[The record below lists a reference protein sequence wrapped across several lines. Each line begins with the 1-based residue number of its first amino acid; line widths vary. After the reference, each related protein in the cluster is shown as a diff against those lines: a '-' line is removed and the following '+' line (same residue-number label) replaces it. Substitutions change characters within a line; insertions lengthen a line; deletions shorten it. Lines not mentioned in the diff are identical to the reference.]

1 MDITHTV
8 WSEKYR
14 PQTVE
19 DMLLQKKE
27 KDYFSLSKTVENNML
42 FLGRPGTGKTTLAK
56 ILAKKFA
63 PNSYI
68 YINASEKSGVDVV
81 RNEISDFISVQSFDG
96 NQKIVILDEVD
107 GTSHQF
113 QAAIRGVMED
123 YLNDVRFILTGN
135 FPHKVMD
142 AIKSRCVPFSFTT
155 DIKSV
160 VARIVEIIKKENIS
174 VSAEEKQNLMLL
186 IKKHFP
192 DIRKT
197 INELQRCCASGHF
210 VYTDNSSTFIDSFW
224 PKLVAK
230 EDTFILRKYVIDNS
244 TLFNN
249 DYHFLMR
256 QMFDKFIETENKEA
270 ILLIADYM
278 EKDGEVKDVE
288 VNFTGLLFNIA
299 KIL

>member
-19 DMLLQKKE
+19 AMLLQKKE
-27 KDYFSLSKTVENNML
+27 KDYFSLLTSVENNML
-42 FLGRPGTGKTTLAK
+42 FLGSPGTGKTSLAK

-63 PNSYI
+63 PNSFI

-113 QAAIRGVMED
+113 QAAMRGVMED
-123 YLNDVRFILTGN
+123 YLDDVRFILTGN
-135 FPHKVMD
+135 FPHKVMG
-142 AIKSRCVPFSFTT
+142 AIKSRCIPFSFNT
-155 DIKSV
+155 DLISV
-160 VARIVEIIKKENIS
+160 VARIVEIIKKENIT
-174 VSAEEKQNLMLL
+174 VSAEEKPNLMLL

-192 DIRKT
+192 DLRKT
-197 INELQRCCASGHF
+197 INELQRCCLSGSF
-210 VYTDNSSTFIDSFW
+210 VYTDTSSTFIESFW
-224 PKLVAK
+224 PKLIAK
-230 EDTFILRKYVIDNS
+230 EDVFALRKYVIDNS
-244 TLFNN
+244 ALFNN

-256 QMFDKFIETENKEA
+256 QLFDKFIATQNSEA
-270 ILLIADYM
+270 VLLIVDYM
-278 EKDGEVKDVE
+278 EKDGRVKDTE
-288 VNFTGLLFNIA
+288 VNFTGLMFNLS
-299 KIL
+299 KII